1 MQKNTQKL
9 KKNPLFNTP
18 KKRSV
23 FFSVI
28 LAVSVIIITF
38 QISIMI
44 DNSSIRDIGMVIG
57 MIGGIVPYAL
67 KQHKIEKK
75 RNEIDDLMPLF
86 LLTVVSSV
94 KSGAAALRA
103 IEDSAD
109 RNFGE
114 LTVQLKNFRANLSW
128 GMPMGEAFTN
138 LRNRLGTKMS
148 KRVITMLQ
156 ISVEMGGD
164 VGTNIE
170 VIQKHVSE
178 MQNIE
183 KERKSALQPYIFVIY
198 ISFLVFIVVAL
209 LVSQYFFTEIAE
221 VQNQLLET
229 TKKSGAPLGMFSTLL
244 GMDVEAISN
253 IIFDMA
259 VIEAIFGGLAA
270 GKIGENSFIAGI
282 KHVVIM
288 VLVAIVA
295 FVMI

>member
-1 MQKNTQKL
+1 MQKNAQEL
-9 KKNPLFNTP
+9 KMNSLFNSP
-18 KKRSV
+18 KKKLI

-28 LAVSVIIITF
+28 FTVSIIIITF

-44 DNSSIRDIGMVIG
+44 DNSSIRDVGMIIGI
-57 MIGGIVPYAL
+57 IGGIVPYAL

-75 RNEIDDLMPLF
+75 RSEIDDLMPLF

-114 LTVQLKNFRANLSW
+114 LSVQLKNFRANLSW
-128 GMPMGEAFTN
+128 GMPMGEAFIN
-138 LRNRLGTKMS
+138 LRNKLGTKMS

-209 LVSQYFFTEIAE
+209 LVSQNFFTEIAV
-221 VQNQLLET
+221 VQNQLRESSENS
-229 TKKSGAPLGMFSTLL
+229 KVPLGMFSTLL
-244 GMDVEAISN
+244 GMDVEAITN

-259 VIEAIFGGLAA
+259 LIEAIFGGLAA

-295 FVMI
+295 FVII

>member
-1 MQKNTQKL
+1 
-9 KKNPLFNTP
+9 
-18 KKRSV
+18 
-23 FFSVI
+23 
-28 LAVSVIIITF
+28 
-38 QISIMI
+38 MI
-44 DNSSIRDIGMVIG
+44 DNSSIRDVGMVIG
-57 MIGGIVPYAL
+57 IICGIVPYAL

-75 RNEIDDLMPLF
+75 RSEIDDLMPLF

-114 LTVQLKNFRANLSW
+114 LSVQLKNFRANLSW
-128 GMPMGEAFTN
+128 GMPMGEAFIN
-138 LRNRLGTKMS
+138 LRNKLGTKMS

-209 LVSQYFFTEIAE
+209 LVSQNFFTEIAV
-221 VQNQLLET
+221 VQNQLRESSENS
-229 TKKSGAPLGMFSTLL
+229 KVPLGMFSTLL
-244 GMDVEAISN
+244 GMDVEAITN

-259 VIEAIFGGLAA
+259 IIEAIFGGLAA

-295 FVMI
+295 FVII

>member
-1 MQKNTQKL
+1 MQKNAQKL
-9 KKNPLFNTP
+9 KMNSLFNSP
-18 KKRSV
+18 KKKLI

-28 LAVSVIIITF
+28 FTVSIIIITF

-44 DNSSIRDIGMVIG
+44 DNSSIRDVGMIIGI
-57 MIGGIVPYAL
+57 IGGIVPYAL

-75 RNEIDDLMPLF
+75 RSEIDDLMPLF

-114 LTVQLKNFRANLSW
+114 LSVQLKNFRANLSW
-128 GMPMGEAFTN
+128 GMPMGEAFIN
-138 LRNRLGTKMS
+138 LRNKLGTKMS

-209 LVSQYFFTEIAE
+209 LVSQNFFTEIAV
-221 VQNQLLET
+221 VQNQLRESSENS
-229 TKKSGAPLGMFSTLL
+229 KVPLGMFSTLL
-244 GMDVEAISN
+244 GMDVEAITN

-259 VIEAIFGGLAA
+259 LIEAIFGGLAA

-295 FVMI
+295 FVII

>member
-1 MQKNTQKL
+1 MQKNAQKL
-9 KKNPLFNTP
+9 KMNSRFNSP
-18 KKRSV
+18 KKKLI

-28 LAVSVIIITF
+28 FAVSIIIITF

-44 DNSSIRDIGMVIG
+44 DNSIIRDVGMVIG
-57 MIGGIVPYAL
+57 IIGGIVPYAL

-75 RNEIDDLMPLF
+75 RSEIDDLMPLF

-114 LTVQLKNFRANLSW
+114 LSVQLKNFRANLSW
-128 GMPMGEAFTN
+128 GMPMGEAFIN
-138 LRNRLGTKMS
+138 LRNKLGTKMS

-209 LVSQYFFTEIAE
+209 LVSQNFFTEIAV
-221 VQNQLLET
+221 VQNQLRESSENS
-229 TKKSGAPLGMFSTLL
+229 KVPLGMFSTLL
-244 GMDVEAISN
+244 GMDVEAITN

-259 VIEAIFGGLAA
+259 IIEAIFGGLAA

-288 VLVAIVA
+288 VLVAIV
-295 FVMI
+295 